1 MEKAQLDKMIHD
13 TNTCCTTN
21 ICSEEQEP
29 QEEWQD
35 EHRTLEQEVLQGR
48 PWEAQQ
54 DKHLYGQPDN
64 QIMHGDGQ
72 STASSQKSSPSDSE
86 GGSCKRERSPHSSP
100 SDTGSCEDDRV
111 KHLDMLNSDENPGHG
126 DVHIGDASI
135 SDTAFES
142 MHLDCISES
151 SFSGNDSNAE
161 HGN

>member
-1 MEKAQLDKMIHD
+1 
-13 TNTCCTTN
+13 
-21 ICSEEQEP
+21 
-29 QEEWQD
+29 
-35 EHRTLEQEVLQGR
+35 
-48 PWEAQQ
+48 
-54 DKHLYGQPDN
+54 
-64 QIMHGDGQ
+64 MHGDGQ

-151 SFSGNDSNAE
+151 SFSGNDSDAE
-161 HGN
+161 LEDLDYLADEHEQRDTHKNSYQELHTSGQQRTPSGAEVLPKSAGSADCLSSAEPADHE